1 MLALSALAGA
11 ALAPV
16 STLGHSLQSLQTVG
30 VHLDRVRDVL
40 EEPIEEVQED
50 APKYGLSGQISLRN
64 VSFRYGTGSPWALE
78 GIDLEIPAHSRIAIV
93 GASGSG
99 KSTLARII
107 TGLLQAEGGSISLD
121 GHALKDLNLRHFRQQ
136 CGVVIDEGT
145 IENEAPV
152 LSKDLNPEEIHDP
165 EKLREWLN
173 MLQRGELE
181 ERMQKAIGEEKY
193 ESAKIYRDELNR
205 RDHFG
210 DIQ

>member
-1 MLALSALAGA
+1 MDKKIRLIVQGLTNNQVQSGAYALILSEKGPRRL
-11 ALAPV
+11 PV
-16 STLGHSLQSLQTVG
+16 IVG
-30 VHLDRVRDVL
+30 VSEAQSIAIAL
-40 EEPIEEVQED
+40 EELTPPRPLTHDLFVGVIQSFKLFLSEVFIYRFEEGVFYSELIFSDGTNEVRIDSRTSDAVAIALRVNCPI
-50 APKYGLSGQISLRN
+50 Y
-64 VSFRYGTGSPWALE
+64 TLE
-78 GIDLEIPAHSRIAIV
+78 
-93 GASGSG
+93 
-99 KSTLARII
+99 
-107 TGLLQAEGGSISLD
+107 SIM
-121 GHALKDLNLRHFRQQ
+121 QQ